1 MFSSVISQ
9 EISSTFNKWTWFT
22 ASICIFLIISKLKIA
37 CKSRFDEGMFPRKKK
52 IDKSESQDS
61 DLKSWIVEFK
71 IKKLKKL
78 SKFF

>member
-1 MFSSVISQ
+1 
-9 EISSTFNKWTWFT
+9 
-22 ASICIFLIISKLKIA
+22 
-37 CKSRFDEGMFPRKKK
+37 MFPRKKK